1 MPDAKICVVCAWREN
16 CQKKYSISKQGG
28 AHCPDFSRDV
38 SVPTDPEDQTARP
51 EERRKP

>member
-28 AHCPDFSRDV
+28 AHCPDFTRDV
-38 SVPTDPEDQTARP
+38 SVPTDRAEPEPLPAP
-51 EERRKP
+51 PRKP